1 MRTRRAAVV
10 VGLAT
15 MLAGCGLGDV
25 VNSSSEGSDGAAM
38 TTVEPTFPST
48 SESESE
54 SSTSASQTSSESS
67 ETTTTTASPTT
78 TDRSTDAQK
87 DADFSDL
94 TERDSL
100 FYSGNGNSSHAGT
113 RFTSPTGNIQC
124 HITGEGAGC
133 VVEEHPPWPKENRY
147 NDGIPETTP
156 DVIGWYPGS
165 IGDGAPQHWKQQGSW
180 PSRGTGAEL
189 PYGTYLDVVTDIDGA
204 TPNVRCAS
212 RETGMTC
219 VAGNHGFSIS
229 RETYDV
235 W

>member
-1 MRTRRAAVV
+1 
-10 VGLAT
+10 
-15 MLAGCGLGDV
+15 MLAGCGLGDA
-25 VNSSSEGSDGAAM
+25 VNSSSDGSESEAM

-48 SESESE
+48 TESASE
-54 SSTSASQTSSESS
+54 SSSATSESTTESTS
-67 ETTTTTASPTT
+67 ESGGTTTATSSSTAAE
-78 TDRSTDAQK
+78 RSSGAK
-87 DADFSDL
+87 KNADFSDL
-94 TERDSL
+94 TERDALS
-100 FYSGNGNSSHAGT
+100 YTGNGNSSLAGT

-133 VVEEHPPWPKENRY
+133 VVGEHQPWPEANRY

-180 PSRGTGAEL
+180 PSRGTGVEL

-204 TPNVRCAS
+204 TPNVRCGS

-219 VAGNHGFSIS
+219 VAGEHGFSVS